1 MHTAATRSTLS
12 RRARNLKS
20 SILAALLGAAIGTG
34 PAEAVENWQAYTFW
48 GTPTVVGSKGFK
60 KMVDDIEQA
69 SAGELKIKFNLGG
82 TLGINATNINSAV
95 NDDIVQL
102 ADDAFYQ
109 GSVPIATLAL
119 LPMLVRNIDEMNK
132 VMEVVWPLA
141 ERDYAKKGVT
151 ALGYYVYPPQVFWFR
166 GNVASL
172 ADIKGRKV
180 RITSA
185 EQGSMVRSFG
195 GTPVQ
200 LTSAEVPSA
209 LERGVVDGI
218 LTASSGGVL
227 AWKEML
233 KSSYAMGINYHVS
246 YIVANTARLQKL
258 PPALQAKV
266 RELARREVVEMTG
279 ELQREDVELRKRFGS
294 EGIAINLPKAEEMAQ
309 AEKLSRDVWA
319 QWAKSHGAEAAQSL
333 ERVRKALGR

>member
-1 MHTAATRSTLS
+1 MQSVATRISLNLRVRGLKAATLT
-12 RRARNLKS
+12 A
-20 SILAALLGAAIGTG
+20 ILGASIQAGS
-34 PAEAVENWQAYTFW
+34 ALAVENWQAYTFW
-48 GTPTVVGSKGFK
+48 GTPTVVGSKGFRK
-60 KMVDDIEQA
+60 LVDNIEQA

-95 NDDIVQL
+95 NDDIVQI

-109 GSVPIATLAL
+109 GSVPVATLAL
-119 LPMLVRNIDEMNK
+119 LPMLVRNVDEMGK

-185 EQGSMVRSFG
+185 EQGAMVRGFG

-233 KSSYAMGINYHVS
+233 KSSYGMGINYHVS
-246 YIVANTARLQKL
+246 YIVANSARLQKL
-258 PPALQAKV
+258 PPALQARV
-266 RELARREVVEMTG
+266 RELARRDLADMTA
-279 ELQREDVELRKRFGS
+279 ELQREDGELRKRFS
-294 EGIAINLPKAEEMAQ
+294 AEGITMNTPKAEEMAQ
-309 AEKLSRDVWA
+309 AEKLSREVWA
-319 QWAKSHGAEAAQSL
+319 QWTKGHGAEATQAL
-333 ERVRKALGR
+333 EQVRKALGR

>member
-1 MHTAATRSTLS
+1 MQSATTCISL
-12 RRARNLKS
+12 NLRVRGLKA
-20 SILAALLGAAIGTG
+20 AALIAILGASIQAGS
-34 PAEAVENWQAYTFW
+34 ALAVENWQAYTFW
-48 GTPTVVGSKGFK
+48 GTPTVVGSKGFRK
-60 KMVDDIEQA
+60 LVDNIEQA

-95 NDDIVQL
+95 NDDIVQI

-109 GSVPIATLAL
+109 GSVPVATLAL
-119 LPMLVRNIDEMNK
+119 LPMLVRNVDEMGK

-141 ERDYAKKGVT
+141 QRDYAKKGVT
-151 ALGYYVYPPQVFWFR
+151 ALGYYLYPPQVFWFR

-172 ADIKGRKV
+172 AEIKGRKV

-185 EQGSMVRSFG
+185 EQGAMVRGFG

-233 KSSYAMGINYHVS
+233 KSSYTMGINMHPS
-246 YIVANTARLQKL
+246 YIVTNTARLQKL
-258 PPALQAKV
+258 PPALQAKI
-266 RELARREVVEMTG
+266 RELARGDLADMTT
-279 ELQREDVELRKRFGS
+279 ELQREDGDLRKRFAS
-294 EGIAINLPKAEEMAQ
+294 EGIAMNAPKPEEMAV
-309 AEKLSRDVWA
+309 AEKMSREVWA
-319 QWAKSHGAEAAQSL
+319 QWAKSHGAEGAQAL
-333 ERVRKALGR
+333 EQVRKVLGR

>member
-1 MHTAATRSTLS
+1 MKTAATRITLNS
-12 RRARNLKS
+12 RVRSLK
-20 SILAALLGAAIGTG
+20 AATFSAIVAASVLTGTVQ
-34 PAEAVENWQAYTFW
+34 AVENWQAYTFW
-48 GTPTVVGSKGFK
+48 GTPTVVASKGFRK
-60 KMVDDIEQA
+60 FVDNIEQA

-82 TLGINATNINSAV
+82 TLGINANNINSAV
-95 NDDIVQL
+95 NDDIVQI

-109 GSVPIATLAL
+109 GSVPIATVAI
-119 LPMLVRNIDEMNK
+119 LPMLVRNSDEMRK
-132 VMEVVWPLA
+132 VMDIVWPLA
-141 ERDYAKKGVT
+141 QRDYAKKGVT

-180 RITSA
+180 RISSA
-185 EQGSMVRSFG
+185 EQGAMVRSFG

-200 LTSAEVPSA
+200 LTSTEVPSA

-227 AWKEML
+227 AWKDML
-233 KSSYAMGINYHVS
+233 KSSYNMGINMHPS

-258 PPALQAKV
+258 PPALQAKI
-266 RELARREVVEMTG
+266 RDLARGDLAEMTTD
-279 ELQREDVELRKRFGS
+279 LQREDGDLRKRFAS
-294 EGIAINLPKAEEMAQ
+294 EGMAMSEPKPDELAL

-319 QWAKSHGAEAAQSL
+319 QWAKSQSAEAVQAL
-333 ERVRKALGR
+333 EQIRKALGR